1 MLVLIMPAT
10 TDQPLRILHAVRA
23 PLGGIFRHVLDL
35 ATGQAGRGHHVG
47 IVADSLTGGERAEAA
62 LKEIA
67 PRLKLGV
74 HRLPIRRGPSPADI
88 LVWLRFM
95 HLTRRL
101 QPHVLHGHGVKA
113 AAFVRLKRRAKGMIR
128 VYAPHGDLL
137 HYPPNTLRGAIDG
150 RLERALMD
158 STDLFVFESLFAR
171 DTYRRT
177 IGTPGGL
184 ASVGP
189 ASLQD
194 LLFLGEI

>member
-1 MLVLIMPAT
+1 
-10 TDQPLRILHAVRA
+10 
-23 PLGGIFRHVLDL
+23 
-35 ATGQAGRGHHVG
+35 
-47 IVADSLTGGERAEAA
+47 
-62 LKEIA
+62 
-67 PRLKLGV
+67 
-74 HRLPIRRGPSPADI
+74 
-88 LVWLRFM
+88 
-95 HLTRRL
+95 
-101 QPHVLHGHGVKA
+101 
-113 AAFVRLKRRAKGMIR
+113 MIR